1 MTKKEMTPQQRNEVA
16 REIYRL
22 VRDFV
27 SKTTYLESLYMEKED
42 LIQILVAH
50 AYKVLDQYD
59 KSKGSFSTWIWAVC
73 RFKCLA
79 LYKHNCSLK
88 IRNINEVIKL
98 SLDTPIKQDD
108 EKCKLIDLIPSDDN
122 THQYLETN
130 IYDKF
135 VKPYEGSLSENEIKA
150 LRLFY
155 YKNLNYMQIDK
166 YMHWGRSWARQYIQ
180 HAMKILRTKIKR
192 YGVNY

>member
-1 MTKKEMTPQQRNEVA
+1 MTKVEMALQQRNEVA
-16 REIYRL
+16 VEIYKI

-27 SKTTYLESLYMEKED
+27 NKTTFLESLYMERED
-42 LIQILVAH
+42 LVQTLVTH
-50 AYKVLDQYD
+50 VYSVLDQYD
-59 KSKGSFSTWIWAVC
+59 KEQGTFTTWIWAVC
-73 RFKCLA
+73 KFKCCA

-88 IRNINEVIKL
+88 IRNINEVVKL
-98 SLDTPIKQDD
+98 SLDAPAKQDD
-108 EKCKLIDLIPSDDN
+108 EKCKLIDLIPSDDD
-122 THQYLETN
+122 THQFLESN

-135 VKPYEGSLSENEIKA
+135 VKPYEGSLSKNEVQA
-150 LRLFY
+150 LKLFY

-180 HAMKILRTKIKR
+180 HATKILRTKIKT